1 MDVGRNRA
9 AATRGGQ
16 TEGQRPGDVPRP
28 ETRRFRALAARRCV
42 RARACARMCV
52 CVCAV
57 CMCVR
62 VCAMTTEGQ
71 ESRSTTSPHTHTQT
85 SARADTQTHAQTYTG
100 MRTQTDTHTDI
111 RPNTYTDTHRYTQTH
126 AHAGTRTHSRT
137 RHSTEPASLGP
148 ATSAVGASSALAPS
162 LLQGDEESP
171 QQTPRQSPC
180 QLRGRPGANTEQAP
194 AWSARGTERGEEA
207 DAGTHR

>member
-28 ETRRFRALAARRCV
+28 ETRRFRALAARRCA
-42 RARACARMCV
+42 RARACA
-52 CVCAV
+52 CVCAHV
-57 CMCVR
+57 CLCVR
-62 VCAMTTEGQ
+62 SVHVCACVRDDNRGSGIQIDYTP
-71 ESRSTTSPHTHTQT
+71 PHTHTQT

-126 AHAGTRTHSRT
+126 AHADTRTHSRT

-180 QLRGRPGANTEQAP
+180 QLRG
-194 AWSARGTERGEEA
+194 
-207 DAGTHR
+207 